1 MLSVMFALNTKAS
14 TSLKDI
20 RIVTEHLPPY
30 QIAVNNQL
38 EGGIVGLKIKELLS
52 NVLPETPIEVLPWAR
67 TYQIA
72 LNTPNTII
80 FSLVRTPEREN
91 KFIWIGK
98 VVNVP
103 MKLIALKA
111 SELQPVSKLSEL
123 SDIQIGVKRLDAVT
137 IWLASQG
144 LQFGKELVEVSNT
157 TTTMQLL
164 EKGRIEVIPSTN
176 QVIDFYCQT
185 AGCKRSDF
193 KTIYTFQ
200 WFSEELYLAMSLG
213 SDEKL
218 VEELKAEFLKLDFSD
233 K

>member
-1 MLSVMFALNTKAS
+1 MFSFKPLANSVD
-14 TSLKDI
+14 KDI
-20 RIVTEHLPPY
+20 RIVTEHLAPF
-30 QIAVNNQL
+30 QITANKVL
-38 EGGIVGLKIKELLS
+38 VGGTVGLPVKQLLADL
-52 NVLPETPIEVLPWAR
+52 LPDTQIEVLPWAR
-67 TYQIA
+67 AYQIA
-72 LNTPNTII
+72 LRRPNTVI
-80 FSLVRTPEREN
+80 FSLVRTPERED

-98 VVNVP
+98 VAHVP

-123 SDIQIGVKRLDAVT
+123 NDIPIGVKRLDAVT

-144 LQFGKELVEVSNT
+144 LEFDKELIEVSNT

-200 WFSEELYLAMSLG
+200 EFSEELYLAVSLG

-218 VEELKAEFLKLDFSD
+218 VEELQAGFIKLDFSV

>member
-1 MLSVMFALNTKAS
+1 MFASNTKAGE
-14 TSLKDI
+14 SLKDI

-30 QIAVNNQL
+30 QIAVNNHL
-38 EGGIVGLKIKELLS
+38 EGGTVGLKVKQLLS
-52 NVLPETPIEVLPWAR
+52 NVLPDTAIEILPWAR

-72 LNTPNTII
+72 LHTPNTVI

-98 VVNVP
+98 VVHVP
-103 MKLIALKA
+103 MELVSLKT
-111 SELQPVSKLSEL
+111 SQLQPVKNLSEL
-123 SDIQIGVKRLDAVT
+123 SGIKIGVKRLDAVT

-144 LQFGKELVEVSNT
+144 LEFGKELIEVSNT
-157 TTTMQLL
+157 ITTMKLL
-164 EKGRIEVIPSTN
+164 EKGRIEVIPSTS
-176 QVIDFYCQT
+176 QVIEFYCQT
-185 AGCKRSDF
+185 AGCNSSDF

-200 WFSEELYLAMSLG
+200 GFSEELYLAMSLG

-218 VEELKAEFLKLDFSD
+218 VEELQTEFLKLDFSG

>member
-1 MLSVMFALNTKAS
+1 MFSVVFALNTKAS

-30 QIAVNNQL
+30 QIAVNGQL
-38 EGGIVGLKIKELLS
+38 EGGSVGLKIKKLLS
-52 NVLPETPIEVLPWAR
+52 NVLPETTIEVLPWAR

-98 VVNVP
+98 VAHVP
-103 MKLIALKA
+103 MELISLKT
-111 SELQPVSKLSEL
+111 SQLQPIENLSEL
-123 SDIQIGVKRLDAVT
+123 NDIKIGVKRLDAVT

-144 LQFGKELVEVSNT
+144 LNFGEELVEVSNT
-157 TTTMQLL
+157 ITTLQLL

-185 AGCKRSDF
+185 EGCQSSDF

-200 WFSEELYLAMSLG
+200 DFSEELYLAVSLG

-218 VEELKAEFLKLDFSD
+218 VEQLQAEFLKVDISV